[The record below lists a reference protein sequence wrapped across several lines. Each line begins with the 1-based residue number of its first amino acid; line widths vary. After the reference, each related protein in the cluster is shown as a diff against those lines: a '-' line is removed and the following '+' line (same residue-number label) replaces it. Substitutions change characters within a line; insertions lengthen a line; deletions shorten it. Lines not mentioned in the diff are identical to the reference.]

1 MDWAVFPSPPMDA
14 VLQSEDIWLV
24 MCPPTPPCGLSLTCS
39 HCLSK
44 RKPDREGRE
53 KWADPDHTSAT
64 FTVISAHFVI
74 YKEQEGA
81 YFIAIHL
88 G

>member
-1 MDWAVFPSPPMDA
+1 MAA

-39 HCLSK
+39 YCLSRKGSQTEKEEKQERK
-44 RKPDREGRE
+44 RR
-53 KWADPDHTSAT
+53 KWADPDHTRIT
-64 FTVISAHFVI
+64 LTVISAHSVI
-74 YKEQEGA
+74 YKAQEGE
-81 YFIAIHL
+81 YYVVIHL